1 LGQVCE
7 SSPQAGSQKK
17 SPHWHDV
24 EQSAEQETMFS
35 PQAALQLPSPHTQLA
50 PQSAAQVAE
59 FSPQEAT
66 H

>member
-1 LGQVCE
+1 
-7 SSPQAGSQKK
+7 
-17 SPHWHDV
+17 
-24 EQSAEQETMFS
+24 MFS
-35 PQAALQLPSPHTQLA
+35 PQAALQLPSPQTQLA